1 MIRLASLLLASLWL
15 LSGCGGEPDRSR
27 VIPVT
32 ADDSKPRPASKLPE
46 DQLTPQK
53 IPMH

>member
-1 MIRLASLLLASLWL
+1 MNRLACWLLASSLL

-32 ADDSKPRPASKLPE
+32 DDDSKPRPASKLPD